1 MNSPTKRPSAPNWRR
16 YFTWIELANGGCP
29 FPFLFRAARNEV
41 EEVELASYPLGAIP
55 NSVFPA
61 QGIDLEPGDR
71 VVFCSD
77 GLVESQNV
85 ERDFFGYER
94 VQEIIRQGCIED
106 LPSKQLVDR
115 LLGKVRDFAGDVP
128 QQDDQTVVVVKIL

>member
-1 MNSPTKRPSAPNWRR
+1 MQEAVYAYVRW
-16 YFTWIELANGGCP
+16 
-29 FPFLFRAARNEV
+29 
-41 EEVELASYPLGAIP
+41 GATAK
-55 NSVFPA
+55 V
-61 QGIDLEPGDR
+61 QDLEARHAALLGSQGTGGDA
-71 VVFCSD
+71 
-77 GLVESQNV
+77 GLLESQNV

-115 LLGKVRDFAGDVP
+115 LLGEVRDFAGDVP